1 MKTTKR
7 KTKAAAKRR
16 PTNLREARK
25 TTPKIAAPEAAWDT
39 PSRGGHFWTINVPPG
54 PPTVLGK
61 GLYRLTMVLQNHGP
75 GSIWVNTGY
84 VDDNVRLGPDQTRV
98 IAIRDQIQ
106 IVTTDGNFALCDF
119 EIKHAM
125 K

>member
-1 MKTTKR
+1 MSKNKP
-7 KTKAAAKRR
+7 KAKSKNKLKAKSK
-16 PTNLREARK
+16 NK
-25 TTPKIAAPEAAWDT
+25 PKAKLAAPEAAWDT
-39 PSRGGHFWTINVPPG
+39 PSRGHFWTINVPPG

-75 GSIWVNTGY
+75 GSIWINTGY
-84 VDDNVRLGPDQTRV
+84 VDDNVRLEPDQIRV
-98 IAIRDQIQ
+98 IAIRDQIR